1 MWPSSLPFWCY
12 HPVWTIPS
20 SLFAADTA
28 PSYHHHSLAAV
39 SPLCEQY
46 HHRSLLLILL
56 RMTIITLLL
65 LLPPCVNNTIIVL
78 CCWYLPVW
86 PSSLPCCF
94 YHPVWTIPSSLLA
107 AVTALCEQYHNRS
120 LSFFVIF
127 ITMSGSL
134 QTSCCFNKHST
145 NLQMYIVWGS
155 VFSILSDNWVHIIV
169 WIVLNV
175 VFGYKKHNLTLGTD
189 NVNNLWS
196 TIDDRW
202 LLLTHTVANNQDG
215 WHIVGG
221 SVSTKNET
229 FLRICEKLF
238 CHE

>member
-1 MWPSSLPFWCY
+1 M
-12 HPVWTIPS
+12 WTIPS
-20 SLFAADTA
+20 SFFAADT
-28 PSYHHHSLAAV
+28 SLCDHHHSLAAFTT
-39 SPLCEQY
+39 LFEQY
-46 HHRSLLLILL
+46 HHRS
-56 RMTIITLLL
+56 LL
-65 LLPPCVNNTIIVL
+65 LLPPCVNNTIIAL
-78 CCWYLPVW
+78 CCWYCSVW
-86 PSSLPCCF
+86 PSLLLADVTAPF
-94 YHPVWTIPSSLLA
+94 DHHRSLLLLPLPVIVIA
-107 AVTALCEQYHNRS
+107 PCWCYCSMRPLS

-202 LLLTHTVANNQDG
+202 LLLTH
-215 WHIVGG
+215 G
-221 SVSTKNET
+221 SK
-229 FLRICEKLF
+229 
-238 CHE
+238 